1 MSMLV
6 LKKDAYNTILFCS
19 QFWNQLHWCV
29 QLNSIFISSIFKSPH
44 QQIMSAQ
51 VGAANE
57 DLNSSIAIQELS
69 DTLVHVPVLPPIP
82 EDFS

>member
-1 MSMLV
+1 
-6 LKKDAYNTILFCS
+6 
-19 QFWNQLHWCV
+19 
-29 QLNSIFISSIFKSPH
+29 
-44 QQIMSAQ
+44 MSAQ

-82 EDFS
+82 EDFSWSEKVEKGQVFASVDEYLNHVTT